1 MSMYTNTYLFFE
13 NSSSCLLD
21 IYFHFEKY
29 FVFLAKDRILN
40 LQNLQLIKIKI
51 KNIFKNGKKNNKI
64 K

>member
-1 MSMYTNTYLFFE
+1 MTMYTNTYLFFE

-29 FVFLAKDRILN
+29 FVFLAKDSILN

-51 KNIFKNGKKNNKI
+51 KNIF
-64 K
+64 